1 MLTQGNKAVT
11 IRLVEP
17 LEHMPMKTVL
27 AWTVNAVLLLVL
39 TGCASITYEAPKSFD
54 LTGRWNLV
62 VDASD
67 PAPDVDKIW
76 DTERQASVEG
86 RRSDPT
92 ASAIYIE
99 QDFPV
104 VKSSFIEIAQDDNF
118 IGLQYEDTPHVDL
131 NWGIQ
136 VRDGWRMEVGWIGQA
151 LIISKARESIQG
163 VEKLS
168 LTESGDRLEIKVEVT
183 ANRKKFSLKRVY
195 DKEKETN

>member
-1 MLTQGNKAVT
+1 
-11 IRLVEP
+11 
-17 LEHMPMKTVL
+17 MKTVL
-27 AWTVNAVLLLVL
+27 TWIVSTVLFLVF
-39 TGCASITYEAPKSFD
+39 TGCASITYEAPKSCD
-54 LTGRWNLV
+54 LSGRWNLV

-92 ASAIYIE
+92 ASAIFIE

-131 NWGIQ
+131 NWGVQ
-136 VRDGWRMEVGWIGQA
+136 LRDGWYTEVGWIGQS
-151 LIISKARESIQG
+151 LIISKTREAIQG

-168 LTESGDRLEIKVEVT
+168 LTESGDRLEVKVEVT
-183 ANRKKFSLKRVY
+183 ANREKFSLKRVY
-195 DKEKETN
+195 DKEKETD

>member
-1 MLTQGNKAVT
+1 MNKAVT
-11 IRLVEP
+11 IRLDEP
-17 LEHMPMKTVL
+17 LEQMPMKTVMT
-27 AWTVNAVLLLVL
+27 WIVHAVLLFVL

>member
-1 MLTQGNKAVT
+1 
-11 IRLVEP
+11 
-17 LEHMPMKTVL
+17 MKTVMT
-27 AWTVNAVLLLVL
+27 WIVNTGLLLVL

-76 DTERQASVEG
+76 DTEQQASVEG
-86 RRSDPT
+86 RRSDPA
-92 ASAIYIE
+92 ASAIFIE

-104 VKSSFIEIAQDDNF
+104 VKSSFIEIAQDENF
-118 IGLQYEDTPHVDL
+118 IGLQYEDTPYVDL
-131 NWGIQ
+131 KWGIQ
-136 VRDGWRMEVGWIGQA
+136 VRDGWYLEVGWIGQA
-151 LIISKARESIQG
+151 LIISKTREAIQG

-183 ANRKKFSLKRVY
+183 ANREKFSLKRVY
-195 DKEKETN
+195 DKEK

>member
-1 MLTQGNKAVT
+1 
-11 IRLVEP
+11 
-17 LEHMPMKTVL
+17 MKTVL
-27 AWTVNAVLLLVL
+27 TWIVSTVLFLVL

-54 LTGRWNLV
+54 LSGRWNLV

-92 ASAIYIE
+92 ASAIFIE

-131 NWGIQ
+131 NWGVQ
-136 VRDGWRMEVGWIGQA
+136 LRDGWYTEVGWIGQS
-151 LIISKARESIQG
+151 LIISKTREAIQG

-168 LTESGDRLEIKVEVT
+168 LTESGDRLEVKVEVT
-183 ANRKKFSLKRVY
+183 ANREKFSLKRVY
-195 DKEKETN
+195 DKEKETD

>member
-1 MLTQGNKAVT
+1 MLTHVKNTVT
-11 IRLVEP
+11 IQGVEP
-17 LEHMPMKTVL
+17 LGHMSMKTVMTWL
-27 AWTVNAVLLLVL
+27 VNAVLLVAL

-54 LTGRWNLV
+54 LSGRWNLV

-67 PAPDVDKIW
+67 PTPDVDKIW

-86 RRSDPT
+86 RRSDPA
-92 ASAIYIE
+92 ASAIFIV

-131 NWGIQ
+131 NWGLQ
-136 VRDGWRMEVGWIGQA
+136 VRDGWQLEVGWKGQS
-151 LIISKARESIQG
+151 LIISKEREAIQG

-168 LTESGDRLEIKVEVT
+168 LTESGDRLEIKVEVV
-183 ANRKKFSLKRVY
+183 ANREKFSLKRVY
-195 DKEKETN
+195 DKEK

>member
-1 MLTQGNKAVT
+1 MNKAIT
-11 IRLVEP
+11 IRVVEP
-17 LEHMPMKTVL
+17 LGPMWMKTVMT
-27 AWTVNAVLLLVL
+27 WIVNTGLLLVL

-76 DTERQASVEG
+76 DTEQQASVEG
-86 RRSDPT
+86 RRSDPA
-92 ASAIYIE
+92 ASAIFIE

-104 VKSSFIEIAQDDNF
+104 VKSSFIEIAQDENF
-118 IGLQYEDTPHVDL
+118 IGLQYEDTPYVDL
-131 NWGIQ
+131 KWGIQ
-136 VRDGWRMEVGWIGQA
+136 VRDGWYLEVGWIGQA
-151 LIISKARESIQG
+151 LIISKTREAIQG

-183 ANRKKFSLKRVY
+183 ANREKFSLKRVY
-195 DKEKETN
+195 DKEK

>member
-1 MLTQGNKAVT
+1 
-11 IRLVEP
+11 
-17 LEHMPMKTVL
+17 MKTVMTWL
-27 AWTVNAVLLLVL
+27 VNAVLLVAL

-54 LTGRWNLV
+54 LSGRWNLV

-67 PAPDVDKIW
+67 PTPDVDKIW

-86 RRSDPT
+86 RRSDPA
-92 ASAIYIE
+92 ASAIFIV

-131 NWGIQ
+131 NWGLQ
-136 VRDGWRMEVGWIGQA
+136 VRDGWQLEVGWKGQS
-151 LIISKARESIQG
+151 LIISKEREAIQG

-168 LTESGDRLEIKVEVT
+168 LTESGDRLEIKVEVV
-183 ANRKKFSLKRVY
+183 ANREKFSLKRVY
-195 DKEKETN
+195 DKEK